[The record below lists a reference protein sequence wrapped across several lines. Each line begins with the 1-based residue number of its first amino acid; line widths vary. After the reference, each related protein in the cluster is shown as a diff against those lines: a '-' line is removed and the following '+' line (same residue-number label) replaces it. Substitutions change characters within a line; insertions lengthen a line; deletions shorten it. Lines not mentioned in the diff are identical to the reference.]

1 MYILVY
7 LVLFASVLTMQQV
20 SNKNAAQ
27 SLLYKASSS
36 QNVNL
41 EPIKRKARLGFF
53 FTIEWVLDDVQQ
65 KLRKQFAFESD
76 QNVGVH

>member
-1 MYILVY
+1 MLRSPYYIRL
-7 LVLFASVLTMQQV
+7 Q
-20 SNKNAAQ
+20 
-27 SLLYKASSS
+27 SS